1 MKRNFDFVFKN
12 LNGTELKD
20 GDAAVA
26 GLDAALSIKT
36 AAVNSLMSTFEA
48 DRNLSGDEKLKRY
61 QLAVKINGGGEVDLT
76 AEEIA
81 LLKLLIGRAYP
92 PLVVGQA
99 YLLLE
104 KDEA

>member
-20 GDAAVA
+20 GDSAAI
-26 GLDAALSIKT
+26 GIDASLSLKSVS
-36 AAVNSLMSTFEA
+36 VNSLMATFEA
-48 DRNLSGDEKLKRY
+48 DKNLSGDEKLKRY
-61 QLAVKINGGGEVDLT
+61 LLAVKINAGSEVDLT
-76 AEEIA
+76 AEEIT
-81 LLKLLIGRAYP
+81 LLKVLIGRSYP

-99 YLLLE
+99 YLYLE